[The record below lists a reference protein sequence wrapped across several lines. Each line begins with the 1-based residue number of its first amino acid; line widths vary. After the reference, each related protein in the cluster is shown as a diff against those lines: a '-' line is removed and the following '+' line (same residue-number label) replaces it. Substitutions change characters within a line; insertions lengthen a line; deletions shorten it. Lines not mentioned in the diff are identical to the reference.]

1 MSELQLETLAG
12 GWSAARSKI
21 TAKPRPAKPVGA
33 ALWVQPSLSGAAP
46 YLLVSE
52 PSPPAN
58 RLAEAVR

>member
-12 GWSAARSKI
+12 GLSAARSKI
-21 TAKPRPAKPVGA
+21 TAKPVGA